1 MFLFLGSLKRPFYV
15 PGSSQALNF
24 WVRCA
29 SSYVLFQWAH
39 NNLICQIALLQKK
52 SIAPAE
58 ESKEI
63 AFHKIDDQ
71 NVLNV
76 KVWISTSHTIKDT
89 GKGTDSYVGTFPV
102 IFCDLRSCILV

>member
-1 MFLFLGSLKRPFYV
+1 MTKIIDKPNVPLFRFFEKTIFLFQGAHKHSISGSDV
-15 PGSSQALNF
+15 PLVMFCSF
-24 WVRCA
+24 
-29 SSYVLFQWAH
+29 
-39 NNLICQIALLQKK
+39 CQIALLQKK

-76 KVWISTSHTIKDT
+76 KV
-89 GKGTDSYVGTFPV
+89 
-102 IFCDLRSCILV
+102 